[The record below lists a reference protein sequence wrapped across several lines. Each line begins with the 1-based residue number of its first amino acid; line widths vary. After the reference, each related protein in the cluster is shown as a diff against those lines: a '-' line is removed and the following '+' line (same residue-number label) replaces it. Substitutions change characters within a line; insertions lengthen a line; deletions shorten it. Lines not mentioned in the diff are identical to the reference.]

1 MIKAGQTM
9 FEVTVAPAQTVLD
22 AEPAREPGAYQA
34 LVREIGED
42 GACEVRD
49 VFWSETCARLQ
60 SFRTLSL
67 AQHHGRIARE
77 AHSLK
82 GAAGTFGY
90 VRLAVLALR
99 LEKDRGEARRRRI
112 LRPPGPDG
120 RRLRCR
126 ARAGAGGLTR
136 SLETLQPLT
145 RACPPYFYGLG
156 FSQMANHRQR

>member
-1 MIKAGQTM
+1 M

-42 GACEVRD
+42 GAGEVRD
-49 VFWSETCARLQ
+49 VFWSDTCARLQ
-60 SFRTLSL
+60 LFRTLSL

-82 GAAGTFGY
+82 SAAGTFGY

-99 LEKDRGEARRRRI
+99 LENTAE
-112 LRPPGPDG
+112 
-120 RRLRCR
+120 RLGDAGFRDLLDLMDAAYAA
-126 ARAGAGGLTR
+126 ARAQEPEG
-136 SLETLQPLT
+136 
-145 RACPPYFYGLG
+145 
-156 FSQMANHRQR
+156 

>member
-1 MIKAGQTM
+1 MDVTRAPVRASGKPTVIKAGQTM
-9 FEVTVAPAQTVLD
+9 FEVTVAPAQTALD

-60 SFRTLSL
+60 LFRTLSL

-82 GAAGTFGY
+82 SAAGTFGY
-90 VRLAVLALR
+90 VRLAMLALR
-99 LEKDRGEARRRRI
+99 LEKTAERLGDAGFRDLLELMDVAYAA
-112 LRPPGPDG
+112 G
-120 RRLRCR
+120 R
-126 ARAGAGGLTR
+126 AQEPEG
-136 SLETLQPLT
+136 
-145 RACPPYFYGLG
+145 
-156 FSQMANHRQR
+156 